1 MQASLAQL
9 DGFVEGRHRQ
19 PIGRRIAPRLS
30 SVDRP
35 GPGLERMADR
45 NRPMAIRIGLQD
57 HVEASSCWQR
67 PAQDGQVGRQPAQVN
82 LEPGRA
88 RQWREADRRQP
99 P

>member
-1 MQASLAQL
+1 
-9 DGFVEGRHRQ
+9 
-19 PIGRRIAPRLS
+19 
-30 SVDRP
+30 
-35 GPGLERMADR
+35 
-45 NRPMAIRIGLQD
+45 MAIRIGLQD
-57 HVEASSCWQR
+57 HVEAGSCRQR